1 MKDETDLE
9 LAKRLAIEAGKI
21 LANYRKNNPVPE
33 DLIKRKAYGEV
44 ADRLSHNF
52 LMDEFAK
59 ARPNDLV
66 LSEEGTD
73 PTARLN
79 SARCW
84 IIDPLDGTFYFA
96 NNRND
101 FAVHIALWERDSN
114 APAKISV
121 AAVSMPVFETIYDTT
136 SVKVATK
143 SNDVPRLLVS
153 GSRPPLQM
161 PQLTAA
167 FDEKFGGVEIKSV
180 GSVGAKVVQILDGHA
195 DVYVH
200 TTGFYEWDVAAPLGI
215 AIAGGL
221 AVTDIFGNPLRL
233 NQENVRVENVII
245 CRPEL
250 LKVVLQAVS

>member
-9 LAKRLAIEAGKI
+9 LARRLAIDAGKI
-21 LANYRKNNPVPE
+21 LSDHRKNNLVPE
-33 DLIKRKAYGEV
+33 DVTKRKAYGEA

-52 LMDEFAK
+52 LMDSFAK

-66 LSEEGTD
+66 LSEEGLD

-101 FAVHIALWERDSN
+101 FAVHIALWERDSKN
-114 APAKISV
+114 QANISV
-121 AAVSMPVFETIYDTT
+121 AAVSMPVFETVYDTGST
-136 SVKVATK
+136 KIASK
-143 SNDVPRLLVS
+143 SNEIPRLLVS
-153 GSRPPLQM
+153 GSRPPLEM
-161 PQLTAA
+161 PKLTAL
-167 FDEKFGGVEIKSV
+167 FDETFGGVEIKSV
-180 GSVGAKVVQILDGHA
+180 GSVGAKVVQILEGHA

-200 TTGFYEWDVAAPLGI
+200 TTGFYEWDVAAPLAI

-221 AVTDIFGNPLRL
+221 SVCDILGNPLKL
-233 NQENVRVENVII
+233 NQENVRVDNVII

>member
-9 LAKRLAIEAGKI
+9 LAKRLAVEAGKI
-21 LANYRKNNPVPE
+21 LANQRRNNPVPE
-33 DLIKRKAYGEV
+33 DVTKRKAYGEV

-101 FAVHIALWERDSN
+101 FAVHVALWERDSN
-114 APAKISV
+114 APANISV
-121 AAVSMPVFETIYDTT
+121 AAVSMPVLETVYDTS
-136 SVKVATK
+136 SVKVAAK

-180 GSVGAKVVQILDGHA
+180 GSVGAKVVQILEGHA

-200 TTGFYEWDVAAPLGI
+200 TTGFYEWDIAAPLAV

-221 AVTDIFGNPLRL
+221 VVCDIKGKPLQL
-233 NQENVRVENVII
+233 NQENLRVDNVIV
-245 CRPEL
+245 CKPEL
-250 LKVVLQAVS
+250 LEVVLQAVS

>member
-9 LAKRLAIEAGKI
+9 LAKRLAVEAGKI
-21 LANYRKNNPVPE
+21 LAEQRRNNPVPE
-33 DLIKRKAYGEV
+33 DITKRKAYGEA
-44 ADRLSHNF
+44 ADRLIHNF

-84 IIDPLDGTFYFA
+84 IIDPLDGSFYFA

-101 FAVHIALWERDSN
+101 FAVHIALWERESN
-114 APAKISV
+114 APANISV
-121 AAVSMPVFETIYDTT
+121 AAVSMPVFETVYDT
-136 SVKVATK
+136 SSAKVAAK

-167 FDEKFGGVEIKSV
+167 FDEKFGGVEI
-180 GSVGAKVVQILDGHA
+180 LDGHA

-200 TTGFYEWDVAAPLGI
+200 TTGFYEWDIAAPLGI
-215 AIAGGL
+215 AVAGGL
-221 AVTDIFGNPLRL
+221 AVCDILGNPLKL
-233 NQENVRVENVII
+233 NKENVRVENVII